1 MLKEGGLIVVEGP
14 IGVGKTT
21 LARRLAASAD
31 ASLLLEGAEENP
43 FLERF
48 YDNPKAGA
56 LPTQLYFLFQRAQ
69 QMTALRQG
77 DLFRPRVVADFLM
90 EKDRLFATL
99 TLDDHEFR
107 LYDQVH
113 AGLAI
118 EPPRPDLVI
127 YLQAPVEVLLQRIG
141 RRGRPYERNFDAAF
155 LARLADA
162 YTRFFHYYEAA
173 PLLIVNAATIDLT
186 EDGEDY
192 QRLLA
197 RLPEIRSGRHYF
209 NPRP

>member
-1 MLKEGGLIVVEGP
+1 MYAIRSYYVVEGP

-77 DLFRPRVVADFLM
+77 DLFRPRVMADFLM
-90 EKDRLFATL
+90 EKDRLFS
-99 TLDDHEFR
+99 
-107 LYDQVH
+107 Y
-113 AGLAI
+113 
-118 EPPRPDLVI
+118 
-127 YLQAPVEVLLQRIG
+127 
-141 RRGRPYERNFDAAF
+141 NF
-155 LARLADA
+155 
-162 YTRFFHYYEAA
+162 
-173 PLLIVNAATIDLT
+173 V
-186 EDGEDY
+186 
-192 QRLLA
+192 
-197 RLPEIRSGRHYF
+197 
-209 NPRP
+209 